1 MTHPNYQHARA
12 FFEYM
17 PRGELPDELLTP
29 DMTGWTTT
37 QGTMDKRAYQAA
49 VKWLGVLCA
58 APPVFTIH
66 SLTAEEDRV
75 VAEASSVGTLVNGE
89 SYANNYIFVF
99 RIRDD
104 RIASIAEHY
113 NALIVQEK
121 LIPAMKAVMA
131 REA

>member
-1 MTHPNYQHARA
+1 MTHPNYKHARA

-37 QGTMDKRAYQAA
+37 QGTMGKRAYQDA
-49 VKWLGVLCA
+49 VKWLGVLFA
-58 APPVFTIH
+58 EPPAFTIQ
-66 SLTAEEDRV
+66 SLTAEEDRG
-75 VAEASSVGTLVNGE
+75 VAEATSVGTLVNGE
-89 SYANNYIFVF
+89 EYRNSYIFVF

-121 LIPAMKAVMA
+121 LIPAMRAAMA
-131 REA
+131 KGA